1 MKKTTHL
8 LFIVLF
14 VIGLAACSTPAVTP
28 TPSAVTA
35 PEPGFVTFADPVL
48 EAMVR
53 GSMGKPEGDIT
64 LAEAQTVTR
73 MDLDNGWQQ
82 YLPQGTPIQDISG
95 LESFTNLESLDLS
108 SQTVADISALQGL
121 VNLTS
126 LSLAGNPVSDISP
139 LAGLTNLK
147 ILILSDSQAQDYG
160 ALANLVNLQV
170 LLLDNSTIT
179 DLTPLASLTNLQTLY
194 LANSAV
200 DDLSPLEN
208 LYPNL
213 VTKDFIVPSTLADLG
228 FSMNDE
234 NNKATFDSEDVSFM
248 ITHEAWGTPPEEDN
262 YNIIRMSMY
271 MEGDVKVSIGYYD
284 VHQAYVIQMDK
295 EGQPPV
301 NYLYFI
307 ADGSFSISPEDSPNT
322 EQTIRTAMEIME
334 GEDALYA
341 PVRYFN
347 DAIKNTFKMT
357 PEKLFSLPFEP
368 PTLMNM
374 GFVPDGTPGMFMY
387 EQHEG
392 IYTNIRIDH
401 TDNIEKEYDIV
412 FFQPISDEYRVN
424 MYYFVAEK
432 RLFVG
437 ADDNNQGG
445 ASFNI
450 YMDTGE
456 HVDEWCSDNS
466 MTVEEY
472 YINAYNDPAIVDIY
486 AHSADMMV
494 QYINDKFGMTLDEL
508 YALPTGD

>member
-8 LFIVLF
+8 LLIVFF
-14 VIGLAACSTPAVTP
+14 VIGLAACSAPAVTA
-28 TPSAVTA
+28 TPSAETA
-35 PEPGFVTFADPVL
+35 AESGFVTFADPVL
-48 EAMVR
+48 EAMIR
-53 GSMGKPEGDIT
+53 GAMGKMEGDIT
-64 LAEAQTVTR
+64 LAEAQAVTR
-73 MDLDNGWQQ
+73 MDLDPEWQQ
-82 YLPQGTPIQDISG
+82 YLPQATPIQDISG
-95 LESFTNLESLDLS
+95 LENFTNLESLDLS
-108 SQTVADISALQGL
+108 SQAITDISALQGL

-126 LSLAGNPVSDISP
+126 LSLAGNPVGDIAP

-147 ILILSDSQAQDYG
+147 ILILSNSQAQDYS
-160 ALANLVNLQV
+160 ALANLVNLEV
-170 LLLDNSTIT
+170 LLLDNSTLT
-179 DLTPLASLTNLQTLY
+179 DVSPLASLTNLQTLY
-194 LANSAV
+194 LADCAV

-208 LYPNL
+208 IYPNL
-213 VTKDFIVPSTLADLG
+213 VKKDFVVPSTLADLG
-228 FSMNDE
+228 FSMNGE
-234 NNKATFDSEDVSFM
+234 NNKANFDSEEASFM

-322 EQTIRTAMEIME
+322 EQTIRTAMEVIE
-334 GEDALYA
+334 GEDVLYA

-368 PTLMNM
+368 PTLKNL
-374 GFVPDGTPGMFMY
+374 GFVPDETPGIFMY

-401 TDNIEKEYDIV
+401 TDNVEKEYDIV

-424 MYYFVAEK
+424 MFYFVDEK
-432 RLFVG
+432 RLHVG
-437 ADDNNQGG
+437 ADDNYQGG
-445 ASFNI
+445 ASFDL
-450 YMDTGE
+450 YMDTGK
-456 HVDEWCSDNS
+456 HIDEWCSDNS

-472 YINAYNDPAIVDIY
+472 YTNAYNDPAIADIY
-486 AHSADMMV
+486 AHSADLMV
-494 QYINDKFGMTLDEL
+494 QYINDKFGMTVDEL
-508 YALPTGD
+508 YALPTGE